1 MSTPS
6 ATRPLFLIL
15 MLVVLLG
22 NAVAQP
28 TFANEAAQIYA
39 PLVLAPLTVTTAE
52 DELNSD
58 GDCSL
63 REAILAANTDTP
75 VDGCMVGVG
84 REVILVPPGIYTLDL
99 SGAAEDG
106 NLSGDLD
113 IRDEL
118 VLIGAGATAT
128 ILRGSG
134 DRVLHVL
141 TDTHASVSQVTVAYG
156 RTPDGAAS
164 SQADQPGE
172 DAAPGGG
179 IANHGFLTLTHSLV
193 MTNSTGSGGAGFEE
207 TITQTAT
214 AGGSGGPGGAL
225 FNAGTAYVRNCY
237 FANNTTGSGG
247 DNPVGAAGGEG
258 GAGGAIYNVGALWI
272 TATTVTNN
280 RTGAAMPSIVP
291 PFFHGGNG
299 ADGGGIANEGALV
312 IERSTLAFNFTASG
326 GSTGGGSHSAG
337 GSGGDGGGIFSRGL
351 LTIRNSTVSNNGTGG
366 GGSAN
371 ARGGNGGNGGGLANL
386 GELRLSQ
393 STVAANY
400 VGSGGSGLFGEGQPG
415 LGGGIFNQGTVEILS
430 SIAAMNTN
438 PVPEGGVD
446 CSGVL
451 TSFGYNLVETTT
463 GCTLAGVLTG
473 NLVDVPAGLATLGD
487 NGGGML
493 THALLPTGPAID
505 AGLCTDLAGQPVL
518 IDQRG
523 VARPQGPACDMGAFE
538 AAISWP

>member
-6 ATRPLFLIL
+6 VVRPLFLIL
-15 MLVVLLG
+15 MLVVLSG
-22 NAVAQP
+22 NAGAKP
-28 TFANEAAQIYA
+28 TVANEAAPTYI
-39 PLVLAPLTVTTAE
+39 PLVLAPLTVTTTE

-63 REAILAANTDTP
+63 REAVLAANANTP

-84 REVILVPPGIYTLDL
+84 REVILAPPGIYTLDL
-99 SGAAEDG
+99 PGAAEDG

-113 IRDEL
+113 ISDDL

-141 TDTHASVSQVTVAYG
+141 TDTHVSMSQVTVAYG
-156 RTPDGAAS
+156 HTPDGAAS
-164 SQADQPGE
+164 SQAGQPGE
-172 DAAPGGG
+172 DASPGGG
-179 IANHGFLTLTHSLV
+179 IANHGFFTLTHSLV
-193 MTNSTGSGGAGFEE
+193 MTNSTGSGGAGFAE

-214 AGGSGGPGGAL
+214 AGGSGGLGGAF

-237 FANNTTGSGG
+237 FANNSTGSGG
-247 DNPVGAAGGEG
+247 DNPFGAGGGEG
-258 GAGGAIYNVGALWI
+258 GAGGAIYNVGTLWI

-291 PFFHGGNG
+291 PGFHGGNG
-299 ADGGGIANEGALV
+299 ADGGGIANEGALM
-312 IERSTLAFNFTASG
+312 IERSTLAFNHTASG
-326 GSTGGGSHSAG
+326 GSTGGGSHSVG
-337 GSGGDGGGIFSRGL
+337 GSGGAGGGLFNRGL
-351 LTIRNSTVSNNGTGG
+351 LTIRNSTVSNNATGG
-366 GGSAN
+366 GGSAT
-371 ARGGNGGNGGGLANL
+371 AWGGSGGNGGGLANL
-386 GELRLSQ
+386 GTLRLTQ
-393 STVAANY
+393 STVAANF

-430 SIAAMNTN
+430 SVAATNTN
-438 PVPEGGVD
+438 PTLDRGVD

-463 GCTLAGVLTG
+463 GCTLTGVLTG
-473 NLVDVPAGLATLGD
+473 NLVDVLAGLAPLGD

-493 THALLPTGPAID
+493 THALLPTSPAID
-505 AGLCTDLAGQPVL
+505 AGLCVDLANQPVL

-523 VARPQGPACDMGAFE
+523 VSRPQGPACDMGAFE
-538 AAISWP
+538 ATISGP